1 MMSDVVAQVVEG
13 CEPVSHRGVSDVGVL
28 VVHGFTGSPASM
40 RSVSD
45 AMIAAGHH
53 VEAPRLP
60 GHGTSVD
67 DLTTRR
73 WADWYGAAEAALD
86 ALQERVER
94 TVVVGQSMGGSLALA
109 LALAHPELAGVACI
123 NPATRR
129 PGDDVIELID
139 DLLEDGFEI
148 APGEGSDI
156 ADPDAVDISYDG
168 TPLRPVRSLFFDGL
182 AVISDRFG
190 ELEMPLRLFTSRQD
204 HVVDPADS
212 EHLAATW
219 GGPVEHTW
227 LERSYHVATVDYDRS
242 VVASGIVDFIAEVT
256 A

>member
-1 MMSDVVAQVVEG
+1 MSDAVAQVIDG
-13 CEPVSHRGVSDVGVL
+13 CDSVSHHGTTDVGVL
-28 VVHGFTGSPASM
+28 VVHGFTGSPYSM

-45 AMIAAGHH
+45 AIIAAGHH

-67 DLTTRR
+67 DLMTRQ
-73 WADWYGAAEAALD
+73 WADWYGAADAALT
-86 ALQERVER
+86 ALTDRVER

-109 LALAHPELAGVACI
+109 LALDHPELAGVACI

-129 PGDDVIELID
+129 PGDEIIEMID
-139 DLLEDGFEI
+139 DLLEDGFEV

-182 AVISDRFG
+182 SAISDRFG
-190 ELEMPLRLFTSRQD
+190 DASMPLRLFTSRQD
-204 HVVDPADS
+204 HVVTPADS
-212 EHLAATW
+212 EHLADRW
-219 GGPVEHTW
+219 GGRVEHTW
-227 LERSYHVATVDYDRS
+227 LERSYHVATVDYDRT
-242 VVASGIVDFIAEVT
+242 VVADGVVAFVAEVT
-256 A
+256 S